1 MSVGSDNM
9 RATVSA
15 ARGRPVLIRHIP
27 YFVAAAIL
35 VALAGAMQFDGYV
48 LNILLQATTFSIA
61 VFGLSV
67 VLGLCGQINLAQA
80 AFFGLGAYAVGLG
93 TTDLHMSY
101 WLCLVAGCLVAL
113 VAGAFLGMSTLRL
126 GGHYLAMVTISFQQ
140 IMTLVMINAI
150 WLTHGPDGVSRIGRP
165 SLFTTS
171 QSYLAFCVAVLAIVG
186 YLVWHLPDTKLGR
199 AMRAVRDN
207 ELAAGVNG
215 IDVFRTKVY
224 AFALCAVLGG
234 LAGGLFAGGFAYVS
248 PDQFSFAESI
258 VFLTMSLLGGV
269 ASPIGSVIGT
279 GLLIL
284 IPEWLRFLKSVPGL
298 YLAIYGLFVILIIRF
313 MPDGIWGFF
322 TSWFDRYRTK
332 AKAPPAIKPLQLKPA
347 LVGGDTVLEVKGLS
361 KHFGGLKAVD
371 NVDIAVKRGG
381 VHALIGP
388 NGSGKTTTLNVL
400 SGLYKATSGTIL
412 LDGTDITN
420 MPPHQRTIAGLGRT
434 FQNIRLFRSMTA
446 LENVEIGAERSGNT
460 MIGAGGAAVL
470 TERAMEALTFV
481 GLGNRANE
489 LITSFSYGHQR
500 LIEIARALAANPTL
514 LLLDEPA
521 AGLNSTEK
529 LELHELL
536 KRIAAQGLTIL
547 IIDHDMTLVS
557 EAAQHITVL
566 NFGRRIA
573 DGESM
578 AVLRHPDVVSAYL
591 GSE

>member
-1 MSVGSDNM
+1 MSAPSGHM
-9 RATVSA
+9 PIAAPTIRAK
-15 ARGRPVLIRHIP
+15 PLLLRHLP
-27 YFVAAAIL
+27 YFVGAAVL
-35 VALAGAMQFDGYV
+35 VALAATMQFDGYI
-48 LNILLQATTFSIA
+48 LNILMEATTFAIA

-80 AFFGLGAYAVGLG
+80 AFFGLGAYAVGIG
-93 TTDLHMSY
+93 TSDYQISY
-101 WLCLVAGCLVAL
+101 WLCLAGGCVLAL
-113 VAGAFLGMSTLRL
+113 LAGALLGASTLRL

-140 IMTLVMINAI
+140 IVTLVMINTI
-150 WLTHGPDGVSRIGRP
+150 WLTHGPDGVSNIGRP
-165 SLFTTS
+165 SLFQS
-171 QSYLAFCVAVLAIVG
+171 AQSYLAFCVAMLALVG
-186 YLVWHLPDTKLGR
+186 YFVWHLSDTRLGR

-207 ELAAGVNG
+207 ELAAGVVG
-215 IDVFRTKVY
+215 IDIFRTKVS
-224 AFALCAVLGG
+224 AFALSAVLGG

-248 PDQFSFAESI
+248 PDQFSFAESV

-269 ASPIGSVIGT
+269 ASPIGSAIGT

-298 YLAIYGLFVILIIRF
+298 YLAIYGLSVILIIRY

-322 TSWFDRYRTK
+322 NLATQRWRAK
-332 AKAPPAIKPLQLKPA
+332 AKVHAAGPALQLVPA
-347 LVGGDTVLEVKGLS
+347 TVGGDTVLDVKGLS
-361 KHFGGLKAVD
+361 KYFGGLKAVD
-371 NVDIAVKRGG
+371 EVDLAVKRGS

-400 SGLYKATSGTIL
+400 SGLYKATAGKVL
-412 LDGTDITN
+412 LDGTDVTD
-420 MPPHQRTIAGLGRT
+420 MPPHQRAAAGLGRT

-446 LENVEIGAERSGNT
+446 LENVVIGAERPGNALV
-460 MIGAGGAAVL
+460 GHGEDAL
-470 TERAMEALTFV
+470 NERAMSALTFV
-481 GLGNRANE
+481 GLGARANE
-489 LITSFSYGHQR
+489 LISSFSYGHQR

-521 AGLNSTEK
+521 AGLNSSEK

-591 GSE
+591 GSD

>member
-1 MSVGSDNM
+1 
-9 RATVSA
+9 
-15 ARGRPVLIRHIP
+15 
-27 YFVAAAIL
+27 
-35 VALAGAMQFDGYV
+35 
-48 LNILLQATTFSIA
+48 
-61 VFGLSV
+61 
-67 VLGLCGQINLAQA
+67 
-80 AFFGLGAYAVGLG
+80 
-93 TTDLHMSY
+93 
-101 WLCLVAGCLVAL
+101 
-113 VAGAFLGMSTLRL
+113 
-126 GGHYLAMVTISFQQ
+126 
-140 IMTLVMINAI
+140 
-150 WLTHGPDGVSRIGRP
+150 
-165 SLFTTS
+165 
-171 QSYLAFCVAVLAIVG
+171 
-186 YLVWHLPDTKLGR
+186 
-199 AMRAVRDN
+199 MRAVRDN

-224 AFALCAVLGG
+224 AFAICAGLGG

-313 MPDGIWGFF
+313 MPDGIWGFVAAAF
-322 TSWFDRYRTK
+322 ERWR
-332 AKAPPAIKPLQLKPA
+332 AKIKSPPATKLLQLKPA
-347 LVGGDTVLEVKGLS
+347 TVGGDIVLEVKGLS

-371 NVDIAVKRGG
+371 NVDIAVRRGG

-400 SGLYKATSGTIL
+400 SGLYRATSGKIM

-420 MPPHQRTIAGLGRT
+420 MPPHLRTAAGLGRT

-446 LENVEIGAERSGNT
+446 LENVEIGAERPGNT
-460 MIGAGGAAVL
+460 MIGAGGGAAL

-500 LIEIARALAANPTL
+500 LIEIARALASNPCL

>member
-1 MSVGSDNM
+1 
-9 RATVSA
+9 
-15 ARGRPVLIRHIP
+15 
-27 YFVAAAIL
+27 
-35 VALAGAMQFDGYV
+35 
-48 LNILLQATTFSIA
+48 
-61 VFGLSV
+61 
-67 VLGLCGQINLAQA
+67 
-80 AFFGLGAYAVGLG
+80 
-93 TTDLHMSY
+93 
-101 WLCLVAGCLVAL
+101 
-113 VAGAFLGMSTLRL
+113 
-126 GGHYLAMVTISFQQ
+126 
-140 IMTLVMINAI
+140 
-150 WLTHGPDGVSRIGRP
+150 
-165 SLFTTS
+165 
-171 QSYLAFCVAVLAIVG
+171 
-186 YLVWHLPDTKLGR
+186 
-199 AMRAVRDN
+199 MRAVRDN

-224 AFALCAVLGG
+224 AFALCAALGG

-269 ASPIGSVIGT
+269 ASPIGSAIGT

-298 YLAIYGLFVILIIRF
+298 YLAIYGLFVILIIRY
-313 MPDGIWGFF
+313 MPDGIWGFIGAAL
-322 TSWFDRYRTK
+322 DRWRSRI
-332 AKAPPAIKPLQLKPA
+332 KAPAAAAPLLLKPA
-347 LVGGDTVLEVKGLS
+347 TVGGDIVLEVTGLS
-361 KHFGGLKAVD
+361 KYFGGLKAVD
-371 NVDIAVKRGG
+371 GVDISGQARRRSRADRAERLRQDHDAQRAVRPLQGDRR
-381 VHALIGP
+381 ARSCSTAPTSPPCRRISARRQ
-388 NGSGKTTTLNVL
+388 GS
-400 SGLYKATSGTIL
+400 
-412 LDGTDITN
+412 
-420 MPPHQRTIAGLGRT
+420 GRT

-446 LENVEIGAERSGNT
+446 LENVEIGAERPGNT
-460 MIGAGGAAVL
+460 LIGQGGPAAL

-481 GLGNRANE
+481 GLGPRANE

>member
-1 MSVGSDNM
+1 MSAPSDNM
-9 RATVSA
+9 PIPAPAIRSKPLV
-15 ARGRPVLIRHIP
+15 IRHLP
-27 YFVAAAIL
+27 YFIGAAIL
-35 VALAGAMQFDGYV
+35 VALAANMRFDGYV
-48 LNILLQATTFSIA
+48 HNILLQATTFSIA

-80 AFFGLGAYAVGLG
+80 AFFGLGAYAVGIG
-93 TTDLHMSY
+93 TNDLHVSF
-101 WLCLVAGCLVAL
+101 WLCLVGGCLISL
-113 VAGAFLGMSTLRL
+113 LAGAFLGMSTLRL

-140 IMTLVMINAI
+140 IVTLVMINAI
-150 WLTHGPDGVSRIGRP
+150 WLTHGPDGVSNIKRP
-165 SLFTTS
+165 DLFQSS
-171 QSYLAFCVAVLAIVG
+171 QSYLAFCVAMLAIVG
-186 YLVWHLPDTKLGR
+186 YLVWHLSDTKLGR

-215 IDVFRTKVY
+215 IDVFRTKIY
-224 AFALCAVLGG
+224 AFALCALLGG

-269 ASPIGSVIGT
+269 ASPIGSAIGT

-313 MPDGIWGFF
+313 MPDGIWGFVADAF
-322 TSWFDRYRTK
+322 TRWR
-332 AKAPPAIKPLQLKPA
+332 AKLAAPPVAGALLLKPA
-347 LVGGDTVLEVKGLS
+347 MTGGDTVLEVTGLS
-361 KHFGGLKAVD
+361 KYFGGLKAVD
-371 NVDIAVKRGG
+371 GVDIAVKRGG

-400 SGLYKATSGTIL
+400 SGLYVATAGKIV
-412 LDGTDITN
+412 LDGTDITH
-420 MPPHQRTIAGLGRT
+420 MPPHQRTASGLGRT

-446 LENVEIGAERSGNT
+446 LENVEIGAERPGNT
-460 MIGAGGAAVL
+460 MVGKGDDAL

-481 GLGNRANE
+481 GLGSRANE
-489 LITSFSYGHQR
+489 LISSFSYGHQR
-500 LIEIARALAANPTL
+500 LIEIARALASNPTL

>member
-1 MSVGSDNM
+1 
-9 RATVSA
+9 
-15 ARGRPVLIRHIP
+15 
-27 YFVAAAIL
+27 
-35 VALAGAMQFDGYV
+35 
-48 LNILLQATTFSIA
+48 
-61 VFGLSV
+61 
-67 VLGLCGQINLAQA
+67 
-80 AFFGLGAYAVGLG
+80 
-93 TTDLHMSY
+93 
-101 WLCLVAGCLVAL
+101 
-113 VAGAFLGMSTLRL
+113 
-126 GGHYLAMVTISFQQ
+126 
-140 IMTLVMINAI
+140 
-150 WLTHGPDGVSRIGRP
+150 
-165 SLFTTS
+165 
-171 QSYLAFCVAVLAIVG
+171 
-186 YLVWHLPDTKLGR
+186 
-199 AMRAVRDN
+199 MRAVRDN

-215 IDVFRTKVY
+215 IDVFRTKVS
-224 AFALCAVLGG
+224 AFAICAALGG

-284 IPEWLRFLKSVPGL
+284 IPEWLRFLKSIPGL

-313 MPDGIWGFF
+313 MPDGIWGFVATAF
-322 TSWFDRYRTK
+322 ERWR
-332 AKAPPAIKPLQLKPA
+332 AKIEAPPAVKALQLKPA
-347 LVGGDTVLEVKGLS
+347 TVGGDIVLEVRGLS

-371 NVDIAVKRGG
+371 GVDIAVRRGG

-400 SGLYKATSGTIL
+400 SGLYKATAGTVV
-412 LDGTDITN
+412 LDGTDISN
-420 MPPHQRTIAGLGRT
+420 MPPHLRTAAGLGRT

-446 LENVEIGAERSGNT
+446 LENVEIGAERPGNA
-460 MIGAGGAAVL
+460 MIGAGGGAAL

-489 LITSFSYGHQR
+489 LISSFSYGHQR

-578 AVLRHPDVVSAYL
+578 AVLRHPDVVTAYL